1 MGLEEFCQSCMMPKD
16 SDMFKAG
23 TEKDGTLN
31 LEYCNYCYDNGVF
44 MKSDSICT
52 AKDMQEFVKG
62 VLKEQGVG
70 KVKRWFYTIGIP
82 KLKRWKK
89 R

>member
-1 MGLEEFCQSCMMPKD
+1 MMPKD
-16 SDMFKAG
+16 SDLFKAG
-23 TEKDGTLN
+23 TEKDGSLSSD
-31 LEYCNYCYDNGVF
+31 YCNYCYENGEF

-62 VLKEQGVG
+62 TLKEQGVG

-82 KLKRWKK
+82 KLNRWKK
-89 R
+89 

>member
-1 MGLEEFCQSCMMPKD
+1 
-16 SDMFKAG
+16 
-23 TEKDGTLN
+23 
-31 LEYCNYCYDNGVF
+31 

-62 VLKEQGVG
+62 TLKEQGVG

-82 KLKRWKK
+82 KLNRWKK
-89 R
+89 

>member
-1 MGLEEFCQSCMMPKD
+1 MPKD

-23 TEKDGTLN
+23 TEKDATLS
-31 LEYCNYCYDNGVF
+31 LEYCNYWYDNAVF
-44 MKSDSICT
+44 MESDSICT

-62 VLKEQGVG
+62 TLKEQAIG
-70 KVKRWFYTIGIP
+70 KVKRWLYTIAIR

-89 R
+89 